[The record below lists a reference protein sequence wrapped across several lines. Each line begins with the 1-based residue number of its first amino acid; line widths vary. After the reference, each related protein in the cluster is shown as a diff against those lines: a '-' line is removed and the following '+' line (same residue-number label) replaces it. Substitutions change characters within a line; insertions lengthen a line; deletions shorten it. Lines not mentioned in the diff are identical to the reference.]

1 MKLLLNETYSRLD
14 VMNILRP
21 DIDDYK
27 SGSGY
32 WGISGIIRVHK
43 DKDNFVFFVT
53 FGRTISNH
61 KFDENID
68 EDGVLNWQSQPSQ
81 SLDSEIIKKFI
92 QHDPTVNNIFLFIR
106 LNKKSK
112 YTYAGKLNYLSHLK
126 DIERPVYF
134 KWQLLDW
141 KNFAFKDTFDRT
153 NFEKPKVSK
162 KQVKPKVSK
171 KQVKPKVSKK
181 QVKSEI
187 NEIFTNVFTDK
198 FIKKINAGAN
208 LKELSREYGIGYSLL
223 RNLKISLEEKGL
235 LKKIT
240 LTQHKIN
247 AIAQNRKDELIEYF
261 KLGKNLKFIS
271 EKIGYKSFFVKGALR
286 IVLSDGQE
294 PLTDHELKALMF
306 ENKSSLKNEIAIEKE
321 KQKQERL
328 KNKFSSGRYREINEL
343 RNQGKTFEEIG
354 QKFNLTRE
362 RIRQLIKKIEINGPY
377 DDMQVLSIDEIREI
391 RSSSFQEIRDN
402 ELKKILINH
411 EDELIR
417 LYKEGKS
424 DKDIQ
429 ANLGL
434 KSDIPRVIY
443 ELLKKLKEDRKITA
457 YRPSAQDK
465 EKEEQLELN
474 YKIITKMREDGKT
487 LNEIGTELGYS
498 RIWVAK
504 AIRDMRDKGIYV
516 EDNHQM
522 ASRIYDRD
530 WEKINYRSK
539 IIKKML
545 SEGKKV
551 SEIDKFL
558 GLARGAVSRHIKKH
572 LKDEL

>member
-21 DIDDYK
+21 DIDYYK

-68 EDGVLNWQSQPSQ
+68 EVGVLNWQSQPSQ

-162 KQVKPKVSK
+162 KQVK
-171 KQVKPKVSKK
+171 
-181 QVKSEI
+181 SEI

-208 LKELSREYGIGYSLL
+208 LKELSREYGIGYRLL
-223 RNLKISLEEKGL
+223 RSLKISLEGKGL

-247 AIAQNRKDELIEYF
+247 AIAENRKDELIEYF
-261 KLGKNLKFIS
+261 KLGKNIKFIS
-271 EKIGYKSFFVKGALR
+271 EKIGYKGFFVKGALK

-321 KQKQERL
+321 KLKQERL
-328 KNKFSSGRYREINEL
+328 KNKFSSGKYREINEL
-343 RNQGKTFEEIG
+343 RNQGKTLEEIG

-362 RIRQLIKKIEINGPY
+362 RIRQLIKKIEMNGPY
-377 DDMQVLSIDEIREI
+377 DDMQVLSIDEIREM
-391 RSSSFQEIRDN
+391 RSSSNLEIRDN
-402 ELKKILINH
+402 ELK
-411 EDELIR
+411 R
-417 LYKEGKS
+417 
-424 DKDIQ
+424 
-429 ANLGL
+429 
-434 KSDIPRVIY
+434 
-443 ELLKKLKEDRKITA
+443 
-457 YRPSAQDK
+457 
-465 EKEEQLELN
+465 
-474 YKIITKMREDGKT
+474 
-487 LNEIGTELGYS
+487 
-498 RIWVAK
+498 
-504 AIRDMRDKGIYV
+504 
-516 EDNHQM
+516 
-522 ASRIYDRD
+522 
-530 WEKINYRSK
+530 
-539 IIKKML
+539 
-545 SEGKKV
+545 
-551 SEIDKFL
+551 F
-558 GLARGAVSRHIKKH
+558 
-572 LKDEL
+572 

>member
-162 KQVKPKVSK
+162 KQVK
-171 KQVKPKVSKK
+171 
-181 QVKSEI
+181 SEI

-271 EKIGYKSFFVKGALR
+271 EKIGYKVFFVKGALK
-286 IVLSDGQE
+286 IVLSDGQK
-294 PLTDHELKALMF
+294 PLTDHELKALMS

-391 RSSSFQEIRDN
+391 RSSKVQKNRDN
-402 ELKKILINH
+402 ELKMILINH
-411 EDELIR
+411 ED
-417 LYKEGKS
+417 
-424 DKDIQ
+424 
-429 ANLGL
+429 
-434 KSDIPRVIY
+434 
-443 ELLKKLKEDRKITA
+443 
-457 YRPSAQDK
+457 
-465 EKEEQLELN
+465 
-474 YKIITKMREDGKT
+474 
-487 LNEIGTELGYS
+487 
-498 RIWVAK
+498 
-504 AIRDMRDKGIYV
+504 
-516 EDNHQM
+516 
-522 ASRIYDRD
+522 
-530 WEKINYRSK
+530 
-539 IIKKML
+539 
-545 SEGKKV
+545 
-551 SEIDKFL
+551 
-558 GLARGAVSRHIKKH
+558 
-572 LKDEL
+572 

>member
-162 KQVKPKVSK
+162 KQVK
-171 KQVKPKVSKK
+171 
-181 QVKSEI
+181 SEI

-271 EKIGYKSFFVKGALR
+271 EKIGYKVFFVKGALK
-286 IVLSDGQE
+286 IVLSDGQK
-294 PLTDHELKALMF
+294 PLTDHELKALMS

-391 RSSSFQEIRDN
+391 RSSKVQKNRDN
-402 ELKKILINH
+402 ELKMILINH

-424 DKDIQ
+424 DKEIQ

-498 RIWVAK
+498 RMWVAK